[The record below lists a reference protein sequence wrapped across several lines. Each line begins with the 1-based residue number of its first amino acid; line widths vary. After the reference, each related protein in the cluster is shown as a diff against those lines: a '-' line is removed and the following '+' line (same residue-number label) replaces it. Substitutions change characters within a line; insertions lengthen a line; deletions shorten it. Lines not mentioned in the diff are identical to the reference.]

1 VTRAAARCLA
11 LTCALAAAHAVR
23 ADFPGQRL
31 GGAAGAYVR
40 QVSTSP
46 LPSDLDRIFADPVL
60 SRALMA
66 VRVERLRDGQVVYAL
81 NDDKHV
87 MPASNMKLVTLAVAA
102 ERLGWNFRY
111 MTRLDATGSVV
122 AGTLHGDLVV
132 TGGGDP
138 SIASLD
144 GGPAPLLGEWV
155 EALQRAG
162 ISRIDGRIIG
172 DDDAF
177 DDEGFG
183 AGWAWD
189 NLPAG
194 YSAPSGALSYNENA
208 ALLRIQPGRN
218 AGDSTRI
225 DITPPGHQLT
235 VSSQVRTAAAGT
247 EPDLSLARLPGSPR
261 LTIRGTVPAGG
272 ATLER
277 TAAVDN
283 PTRFFVEAFRLALA
297 SRDIRVTGGAW
308 DIDDLNAPPAADRRL
323 IARHESAP
331 LAELAGYFMK
341 VSQNFYAETLLKTL
355 GRVVK
360 GSGTSEAGR
369 AVIGDTLA
377 EWGVP
382 AGAVVVSDGSG
393 LSRYNYV
400 TAGTIVT
407 ILTREWRSEQSR
419 GPFTA
424 ALPVA
429 GHDGTLEKRMN
440 GTMLEDRVEAKTGT
454 LSNVRALSGYLE
466 TRSGERLVFSMIANN
481 FTAPGAAID
490 AVVERALARLAE
502 E

>member
-11 LTCALAAAHAVR
+11 LTCVLVAAHAVG
-23 ADFPGQRL
+23 ADFSQPR
-31 GGAAGAYVR
+31 AVR
-40 QVSTSP
+40 DGPVLQVSSSP
-46 LPSDLDRIFADPVL
+46 SLQSDLDRIFADPML

-87 MPASNMKLVTLAVAA
+87 MPASNMKVITLSVAA
-102 ERLGWNFRY
+102 DRLGWDFRY
-111 MTRLDATGSVV
+111 VTRLETTGSV
-122 AGTLHGDLVV
+122 ASGTLHGDLVV

-144 GGPAPLLGEWV
+144 GSPAPLLGEWAD
-155 EALQRAG
+155 ALRRAG
-162 ISRIDGRIIG
+162 INGIDGRIIG
-172 DDDAF
+172 DDNVF
-177 DDEGFG
+177 DDEGLG

-194 YSAPSGALSYNENA
+194 YAAPSGALSYNENS
-208 ALLRIQPGRN
+208 ALLRIQPGRI

-235 VSSQVRTAAAGT
+235 LSNEVRTAAAGT
-247 EPDLSLARLPGSPR
+247 EPDLSLSRLPGSPR

-272 ATLER
+272 SALER

-297 SRDIRVTGGAW
+297 SRDIRVSGGAW
-308 DIDDLNAPPAADRRL
+308 DIDDLDTPPAADRQL
-323 IARHESAP
+323 IAQHESAP

-341 VSQNFYAETLLKTL
+341 VSQNFYAEMLLKTL
-355 GRVVK
+355 GRVVN
-360 GSGTSEAGR
+360 GAGTADAGR
-369 AVIGDTLA
+369 TVVRDTLA
-377 EWGVP
+377 AWGVP
-382 AGAVVVSDGSG
+382 ADAVVVSDGSG

-429 GHDGTLEKRMN
+429 GRDGTLDKRMK
-440 GTMLEDRVEAKTGT
+440 GTVLEDRVDAKTGT
-454 LSNVRALSGYLE
+454 ISNVRALSGYLE
-466 TRSGERLVFSMIANN
+466 TRSGERLVFSMIANH
-481 FTAPGAAID
+481 FTAPSSDVDAI
-490 AVVERALARLAE
+490 VERALARLAAE
-502 E
+502 